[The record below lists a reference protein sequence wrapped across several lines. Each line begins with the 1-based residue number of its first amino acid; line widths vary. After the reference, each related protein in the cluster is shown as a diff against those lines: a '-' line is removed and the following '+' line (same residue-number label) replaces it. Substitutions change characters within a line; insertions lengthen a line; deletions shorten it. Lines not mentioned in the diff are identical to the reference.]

1 MGQDGD
7 VPAKKSSIPPRHSRA
22 LGKLCP
28 AMAVLVARHGPVK
41 FAWGAKIDYFAAL
54 ARSITFQQL
63 AGKAAAA
70 IWGRFLALFDGS
82 PTPEAVLR
90 KRDSTLRA
98 CGLSGSK
105 IASIKDLARKVKDG
119 TIDLE
124 RFPALEDEAIVEQL
138 VQVRGIGVW
147 TAQMFLI
154 FQLDRLDVWPV
165 LDYGVR
171 KGFSRIYGHEP
182 MLTAKQLEPHGERFR
197 PYRSLAAW
205 YCWRVLDPATQE
217 AAEKEES

>member
-22 LGKLCP
+22 LAKLDP
-28 AMAVLVARHGPVK
+28 HMARLLEVHGPVK
-41 FAWGAKIDYFAAL
+41 FAWGAKIDFFAAL

-70 IWGRFLALFDGS
+70 IWGRFLERFDGM

-90 KRDSTLRA
+90 KRDPTLRA

-119 TIDLE
+119 SIDLAH
-124 RFPALEDEAIVEQL
+124 FPSLPDEKIIEQL
-138 VQVRGIGVW
+138 VEVRGIGVW
-147 TAQMFLI
+147 TAQMFLM
-154 FQLDRLDVWPV
+154 FQLDRIDVWPV

-171 KGFSRIYGHEP
+171 KGYSRIYGHEP
-182 MLTAKQLEPHGERFR
+182 MLTPKQLEPLGERFR

-205 YCWRVLDPATQE
+205 YCWRVLDTVGE
-217 AAEKEES
+217 AE